1 MIRILIISFFIIQ
14 VKQCLGQQ
22 KILCQA
28 QYKYQ
33 IYHPGKQATYYEGS
47 RTGRQMITPAVDPY
61 YETAYSTRY
70 NLYISFYSGEYL
82 NDLTNSYKYNDNNII
97 SIIEWKNGGAS
108 VIKVD
113 NYTTNVKEI
122 TNLTK
127 GITLTGY
134 DQEQRYWEITI
145 PKE

>member
-1 MIRILIISFFIIQ
+1 MFRILLFFVFILQI
-14 VKQCLGQQ
+14 KQSLCQQ

-47 RTGRQMITPAVDPY
+47 RIGRQMITPAVDPY

-82 NDLTNSYKYNDNNII
+82 NELTNSYKYNDNNII